1 MTEQKMEMPRMTEWM
16 GVVLTAKEGGEA
28 TARMKTERHVLHAD
42 DNPRVAG
49 GVIMA
54 LMDFTIHH
62 AMDSLLAPNELHATI
77 EMKLNFIRPG
87 QPGSLRAEAKIVNK
101 GSRFAIAEGTI
112 IQEDTGKIV
121 AQTLTT
127 ETWVQMPSPAP

>member
-1 MTEQKMEMPRMTEWM
+1 MTEGIAQKERLIEWM
-16 GVVLTAKEGGEA
+16 GAELTEKGDGKAVGVLRVAP
-28 TARMKTERHVLHAD
+28 HVLHAD

-62 AMDSLLAPNELHATI
+62 AVDSLLAPNELHATI
-77 EMKLNFIRPG
+77 EMKLNFVRPG
-87 QPGSLRAEAKIVNK
+87 QPGVLRAEANIVNK
-101 GSRFAIAEGTI
+101 GSRFAIVEGVI
-112 IQEDTGKIV
+112 IQEETGKLV

-127 ETWVQMPSPAP
+127 ETWVELPAGNS

>member
-16 GVVLTAKEGGEA
+16 GAVLTEKEGGKA

-127 ETWVQMPSPAP
+127 ETWVQMSSPVS

>member
-1 MTEQKMEMPRMTEWM
+1 MTDQKTEMPRLSEWM
-16 GVVLTAKEGGEA
+16 GVELTEKADGKA
-28 TARMKTERHVLHAD
+28 IARMKAERHVLHAD

-62 AMDSLLAPNELHATI
+62 AMDSMLAPNELHATI

-87 QPGSLRAEAKIVNK
+87 QPGTLRAEARIVNK

-127 ETWVQMPSPAP
+127 ETWVQMPTVES